1 MRETD
6 IEAIESIYTKGL
18 NRIEKDGICKFHV
31 LLIQMKEKRVSKKRR
46 ELC

>member
-1 MRETD
+1 MRKTD

-18 NRIEKDGICKFHV
+18 NRIEKDGVCKFHV
-31 LLIQMKEKRVSKKRR
+31 LLIQMKEKRVSKKRK